1 MNLPESRSVV
11 IFFLIGGLLLLVA
24 FLLGDPTK
32 RGEFG
37 VDVLKNI
44 ALIVLTVVVVEVLW
58 SLTGNEPVRKAVGD
72 LQETLAELRQSVQ
85 LLDDSRKSGLQRVYA
100 ASGAAGSHEQWMEHL
115 RDATHSVDL
124 MGYTLHVWTKG
135 ANFEET
141 LTHLVASGVHIRI
154 LIMDETNRH
163 LDAFINHHQIP
174 GLTPDSVRAELKA
187 ARDAF
192 RSVLESISAIDATGT
207 LKLRV
212 LKKGLI
218 VTQIARMDDR
228 ITAVQYLYH
237 AVASR
242 TPLLEVFGDKSALFQ
257 CYKEEFDSM
266 WKLAENK

>member
-1 MNLPESRSVV
+1 MK
-11 IFFLIGGLLLLVA
+11 
-24 FLLGDPTK
+24 K
-32 RGEFG
+32 RGRPQNAFSQASRNLSVRCVITSFKPRAGSRFPVGPVPGYRTRRKAHALPIVRDEFRPAIPRR
-37 VDVLKNI
+37 VARQHCPSPLHRHHQLKTI
-44 ALIVLTVVVVEVLW
+44 AASKEMIYHRTVNSLLTVC
-58 SLTGNEPVRKAVGD
+58 LT
-72 LQETLAELRQSVQ
+72 
-85 LLDDSRKSGLQRVYA
+85 
-100 ASGAAGSHEQWMEHL
+100 H
-115 RDATHSVDL
+115 RDNP
-124 MGYTLHVWTKG
+124 K
-135 ANFEET
+135 ET

-174 GLTPDSVRAELKA
+174 GLTPDSVKAELKA

-192 RSVLESISAIDATGT
+192 KSVLESISAIDATGT

-242 TPLLEVFGDKSALFQ
+242 TPLLEVFGDKSALFR
-257 CYKEEFDSM
+257 CYKDEFDSM
-266 WKLAENK
+266 WKLAENA